1 MAKRGNKKIV
11 GFALDNQELMLLE
24 ELKEKLG
31 MTSSTVARLA
41 LKSLYWAYYNDK
53 LGNTLT
59 LDLNALKGNVEPL
72 KEEEENE
79 KK

>member
-1 MAKRGNKKIV
+1 MANRENKKTV
-11 GFALDNQELMLLE
+11 GFALDKHELMLLE
-24 ELKEKLG
+24 ELKENLG

-53 LGNTLT
+53 LGNILT
-59 LDLNALKGNVEPL
+59 LDLNALKDNVEPL
-72 KEEEENE
+72 KEKTENE

>member
-1 MAKRGNKKIV
+1 MANRENKKIV
-11 GFALDNQELMLLE
+11 GFALDKQELMLLE

-41 LKSLYWAYYNDK
+41 LKSLYWAYYNDR
-53 LGNTLT
+53 LGNILT
-59 LDLNALKGNVEPL
+59 LDLNVFKDNVEPL
-72 KEEEENE
+72 KQETENN